1 MIAGFHV
8 VPIAAEHHAWCEV
21 ECEPAPCVGMKG
33 GHMSRRAALL
43 VALAVAAISAG
54 AGLALTAGGEAK
66 AGVKVRQIYMSAVE
80 WKGSAS
86 VAKEAYPTA
95 ALPPGGGYEKFA
107 PGSEEMEGDTSTWAV
122 ETYRFDTALV
132 AACVGE
138 RVVLNIFGVNSA
150 QHHINIPDFNKS
162 FVVKRG
168 MLARTAFTVKKPGLY
183 PLICIT
189 HQPSHRADLLVSSCA

>member
-1 MIAGFHV
+1 
-8 VPIAAEHHAWCEV
+8 
-21 ECEPAPCVGMKG
+21 
-33 GHMSRRAALL
+33 MSRRVALL
-43 VALAVAAISAG
+43 VAFAVGAVSVGTAFLMAG
-54 AGLALTAGGEAK
+54 GGEAT
-66 AGVKVRQIYMSAVE
+66 AAVKVRQIYMSAVE

-86 VAKEAYPTA
+86 VAKEPYPTA
-95 ALPPGGGYEKFA
+95 PLPGGGGYESCP
-107 PGSEEMEGDTSTWAV
+107 PGSQECDLKGDTTKWAV

-150 QHHINIPDFNKS
+150 QHHINIPAFAKS

-183 PLICIT
+183 PIICIT
-189 HQPSHRADLLVSSCA
+189 HQPSHRADLLVSSCG

>member
-1 MIAGFHV
+1 
-8 VPIAAEHHAWCEV
+8 
-21 ECEPAPCVGMKG
+21 
-33 GHMSRRAALL
+33 
-43 VALAVAAISAG
+43 VAFAVAAVSVG
-54 AGLALTAGGEAK
+54 AAFALSTEGEANAAVK
-66 AGVKVRQIYMSAVE
+66 ARQIYMSAVE

-95 ALPPGGGYEKFA
+95 RLPGGGGYESCA
-107 PGSEEMEGDTSTWAV
+107 PGSQECDLKGDTTKWAV

-138 RVVLNIFGVNSA
+138 RVTLNIFGVNA
-150 QHHINIPDFNKS
+150 AEHHINVPDFGKS

-168 MLARTAFTVKKPGLY
+168 MLARTTFKVTKPGLY
-183 PLICIT
+183 SIVCIT

>member
-1 MIAGFHV
+1 
-8 VPIAAEHHAWCEV
+8 
-21 ECEPAPCVGMKG
+21 
-33 GHMSRRAALL
+33 MSTKLALL
-43 VALAVAAISAG
+43 VGLVVAAIA
-54 AGLALTAGGEAK
+54 AGGGFFMTGGGQAN
-66 AGVKVRQIYMSAVE
+66 AAVKVRQIYMSAVE

-95 ALPPGGGYEKFA
+95 PLPAGGGYESFP
-107 PGSEEMEGDTSTWAV
+107 PGSDEMTGDNTQWAV

-150 QHHINIPDFNKS
+150 HHDINIPAFGKS
-162 FVVKRG
+162 FRVKRG

-183 PLICIT
+183 SIMCIT
-189 HQPSHRADLLVSSCA
+189 HQPSHRADLLVTSCG